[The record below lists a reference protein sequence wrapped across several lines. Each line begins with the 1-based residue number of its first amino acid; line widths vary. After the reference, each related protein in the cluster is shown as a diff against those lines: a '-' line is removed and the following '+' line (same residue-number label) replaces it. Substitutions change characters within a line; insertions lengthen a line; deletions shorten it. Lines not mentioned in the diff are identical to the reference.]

1 MKKTVFFAT
10 VVVTGMFFVG
20 CTQKPSDTKQPST
33 ASQTQQKPT
42 TAKSGDTTK
51 TGKIIK
57 ASGKFFLQE
66 TGKQPAEIDS
76 YTIDLDAYVNQ
87 TITVTGQYS
96 GDTLFIGKIE

>member
-1 MKKTVFFAT
+1 MKKTLIFGTLIGSLVLLT
-10 VVVTGMFFVG
+10 G
-20 CTQKPSDTKQPST
+20 CTQQSAQQPST
-33 ASQTQQKPT
+33 AVQPSPKSA
-42 TAKSGDTTK
+42 TAKTGDTTK

-76 YTIDLDAYVNQ
+76 YTLDLDSYVSR
-87 TITVTGQYS
+87 TVKVTGQYS